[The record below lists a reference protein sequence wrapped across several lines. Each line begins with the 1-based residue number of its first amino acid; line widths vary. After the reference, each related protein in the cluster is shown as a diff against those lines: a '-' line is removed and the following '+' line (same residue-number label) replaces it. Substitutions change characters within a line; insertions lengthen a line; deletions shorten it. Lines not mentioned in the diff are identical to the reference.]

1 MQEEAGAN
9 TENVER
15 SKAQLRAMERQVMEV
30 RDKLTASE
38 KNVATLVKRS
48 EGDVAKLEAEK
59 AASSKPKRRRLV

>member
-1 MQEEAGAN
+1 
-9 TENVER
+9 
-15 SKAQLRAMERQVMEV
+15 MERQVMEV

-59 AASSKPKRRRLV
+59 AARRQSETRRLV